1 MRAKTP
7 LLGLILA
14 FLCACQEK
22 PGLPLSSLDAVQ
34 PLAPCTLVFS
44 GDVMQHM
51 PQVTAARQEDG
62 SYDYTECFRYIR
74 PFWEAADFTVVNL
87 ETTLAED
94 GSRYSG
100 YPMFASPKALA
111 KALKISGVDAV
122 ALANNHCCDKG
133 STGIRTTIATLD
145 SLKLPHTGVYIDS
158 VAAKKILI
166 LRKGEY
172 RIAILNYTYGTN
184 GMPVPKGMVVN
195 PLDTVLIANHLA
207 QAKRDSATHRIVF
220 LHWGEEYRRQ
230 PDKAQKEMA
239 AWCRAAGADWV
250 IGSHPHVV
258 QPVDTAQR
266 VVYSLGNFISNQRNR
281 YQDGGISVRITLS
294 IGEPFLEVLPH
305 WVWMPVNRN
314 ARSRAYSV
322 LPAYMSAQEVGLEEY
337 DATVFQRSLED
348 TRKIIGSVQE
358 VPWK

>member
-7 LLGLILA
+7 LLGLIFA
-14 FLCACQEK
+14 FLCACKTK
-22 PGLPLSSLDAVQ
+22 PELPVSSADAVQ

-51 PQVTAARQEDG
+51 PQITAARQQDG
-62 SYDYTECFRYIR
+62 SYDYMECFQYIR
-74 PFWEAADFTVVNL
+74 PFWEQADFTIVNL
-87 ETTLAED
+87 ETTLAQN

-111 KALKISGVDAV
+111 TALKTSGVNAV

-133 STGIRTTIATLD
+133 STGIRTTIETLD
-145 SLKLPHTGVYIDS
+145 SLSLPHTGVYADS
-158 VAAKKILI
+158 VAAEKILM
-166 LRKGEY
+166 LSKGEY

-195 PLDTVLIANHLA
+195 HLDTVLMAKHLEQA
-207 QAKRDSATHRIVF
+207 QRDSATHRVVF

-230 PDKAQKEMA
+230 PDKTQKEVA
-239 AWCRAAGADWV
+239 AWCRTNGADWV

-266 VVYSLGNFISNQRNR
+266 IVYSLGNFISNQRNR
-281 YQDGGISVRITLS
+281 YQDGGISVRLTFS
-294 IGEPFLEVLPH
+294 VGEPFLEVLPH
-305 WVWMPVNRN
+305 WVWMPLNRN
-314 ARSRAYSV
+314 GRSRAYYI
-322 LPAYMSAQEVGLEEY
+322 LPGYVSAEEAGLEEY
-337 DATVFQRSLED
+337 DAKVFQRSLED
-348 TRKIIGSVQE
+348 TRKIIGAVHE
-358 VPWK
+358 VDRK